1 MVPGVAEN
9 LKIISEKACK
19 NIAHFAFRYAIE
31 NHRKK
36 VTACHKAG
44 IMFLIIFYYR
54 KNIINSLG
62 NWAMGY
68 LKKPARK

>member
-1 MVPGVAEN
+1 VVPGVAEN

-44 IMFLIIFYYR
+44 IMFLIIFFI
-54 KNIINSLG
+54 KEIQ
-62 NWAMGY
+62 
-68 LKKPARK
+68 